1 MDELRILAALK
12 QAPAR
17 VWVDAVTGEETVDE
31 RSLGMSKADAAA
43 LETALSLSSDVTA
56 VTVGGPS
63 SEGVLRA
70 AWAAGAEKL
79 VRYPPPDAR
88 EYAAAAIAA
97 EASDCDLVLC
107 GVWSLDGGS
116 GSVPA
121 LAAAALGAAQALGCA
136 SVRRTGNRRLE
147 VERRVQ
153 GGRLEKLAVSA
164 PAVLSVGPEAAHLRR
179 AGLDR
184 VLDSA
189 GAPIDV
195 QGPVPPAIPLLRP
208 LKTTAYRPR
217 PQLIAP
223 PGGATGDARVRALI
237 WGEGGARNRVELR
250 TGPEQAAAQ
259 IMSRLAATG
268 NEHME
273 SRRTP

>member
-12 QAPAR
+12 RAPSR
-17 VWVDAVTGEETVDE
+17 VWVDAVTGEEIVDE
-31 RSLGMSKADAAA
+31 LSMGMSKADAAA
-43 LETALSLSSDVTA
+43 LETALLLSSDVTA

-63 SEGVLRA
+63 SDAVLRA
-70 AWAAGAEKL
+70 AWAAGAVKL

-97 EASDCDLVLC
+97 EATSHDLVLC

-136 SVRRTGNRRLE
+136 SVTRVDARRLE

-164 PAVLSVGPEAAHLRR
+164 PAVLSVGPEVAGLRR

-184 VLDSA
+184 LLGSA
-189 GAPIDV
+189 DAPIEV
-195 QGPVPPAIPLLRP
+195 KPPAAPVIPVLRP
-208 LKTTAYRPR
+208 LRTGAYRPR
-217 PQLIAP
+217 PKLIP
-223 PGGATGDARVRALI
+223 PPEGCAGDARVRALI
-237 WGEGGARNRVELR
+237 GENKQTRNRVELR
-250 TGPEQAAAQ
+250 AAPDQAAAE
-259 IMSRLAATG
+259 IMARLSAVEQA
-268 NEHME
+268 
-273 SRRTP
+273 

>member
-12 QAPAR
+12 LAPSR
-17 VWVDAVTGEETVDE
+17 VRVDAVTGEETVDE
-31 RSLGMSKADAAA
+31 LSLGMSKADAAA

-63 SEGVLRA
+63 SDAVLRA
-70 AWAAGAEKL
+70 AWAAGASKL

-97 EASDCDLVLC
+97 EAADCDLVLC

-136 SVRRTGNRRLE
+136 SVVRAGGRRLE

-153 GGRLEKLAVSA
+153 GGRLEKLAVST
-164 PAVLSVGPEAAHLRR
+164 PAVLSVGPEVAGLRR

-184 VLDSA
+184 FLGSA
-189 GAPIDV
+189 GAPV
-195 QGPVPPAIPLLRP
+195 EVRAPAVPVIPVLRP
-208 LKTTAYRPR
+208 LRTAAYRPR

-223 PGGATGDARVRALI
+223 PEGEDGDARVRGLI
-237 WGEGGARNRVELR
+237 GENRETRNRVELR
-250 TGPEQAAAQ
+250 TSPEQAAAE
-259 IMSRLAATG
+259 IMARLHAA
-268 NEHME
+268 EQA
-273 SRRTP
+273 

>member
-12 QAPAR
+12 LAPSR
-17 VWVDAVTGEETVDE
+17 VRVDAVTGEETVDE
-31 RSLGMSKADAAA
+31 LSLGMSKADAAA

-63 SEGVLRA
+63 SEEVLRT
-70 AWAAGAEKL
+70 AWAAGVEKL

-97 EASDCDLVLC
+97 EAADCDLVLC

-136 SVRRTGNRRLE
+136 SVVRAGGRRLE

-153 GGRLEKLAVSA
+153 GGRLEKLAVST
-164 PAVLSVGPEAAHLRR
+164 PAVLSVGPEVAGLRR

-184 VLDSA
+184 FLGSA
-189 GAPIDV
+189 GAPVEVRAPADN
-195 QGPVPPAIPLLRP
+195 PVIPVLRP
-208 LKTTAYRPR
+208 LRTAAYRPR

-223 PGGATGDARVRALI
+223 PEGEDGDARVRGLI
-237 WGEGGARNRVELR
+237 GENRETRNRVELR
-250 TGPEQAAAQ
+250 TSPEQAAAE
-259 IMSRLAATG
+259 IMARLDAA
-268 NEHME
+268 EQA
-273 SRRTP
+273 

>member
-12 QAPAR
+12 RAPSR

-31 RSLGMSKADAAA
+31 LSMGMSKADAAA
-43 LETALSLSSDVTA
+43 LETALALSSDVTA

-63 SEGVLRA
+63 SDAVLRA
-70 AWAAGAEKL
+70 AWAAGASKL
-79 VRYPPPDAR
+79 VRFPPPDDR

-97 EASDCDLVLC
+97 EAADHDLVLC
-107 GVWSLDGGS
+107 GAWSLDGGS

-136 SVRRTGNRRLE
+136 SVIRVGARRLE

-164 PAVLSVGPEAAHLRR
+164 PAVLSVGPEVAGLRR

-184 VLDSA
+184 LLGSA
-189 GAPIDV
+189 DAPIEV
-195 QGPVPPAIPLLRP
+195 RPPAAPVIPVLRP
-208 LKTTAYRPR
+208 LRTGAYRPR
-217 PQLIAP
+217 PKLIP
-223 PGGATGDARVRALI
+223 PPEGGAGDARVRALI
-237 WGEGGARNRVELR
+237 GENKQTRNRVELR
-250 TGPEQAAAQ
+250 TAPDQAAAE
-259 IMSRLAATG
+259 IMARLSAVEQA
-268 NEHME
+268 
-273 SRRTP
+273 

>member
-12 QAPAR
+12 QAPSR
-17 VWVDAVTGEETVDE
+17 VRVDAVTGEETVDE
-31 RSLGMSKADAAA
+31 LSLGMSKADAAA
-43 LETALSLSSDVTA
+43 LETALALSSDVTA

-63 SEGVLRA
+63 SEEVLRT
-70 AWAAGAEKL
+70 AWAAGVEKL

-97 EASDCDLVLC
+97 EAAGCDLVLC

-136 SVRRTGNRRLE
+136 SVTRVGGRRLE

-153 GGRLEKLAVSA
+153 GGRLEKLAVTA
-164 PAVLSVGPEAAHLRR
+164 PAVLSVGPEVAVLRR

-184 VLDSA
+184 FLGSA
-189 GAPIDV
+189 GAPIEV
-195 QGPVPPAIPLLRP
+195 RAPAGAVIPVLRP
-208 LKTTAYRPR
+208 LRTVAYRPR

-223 PGGATGDARVRALI
+223 PEGEDGDARVRGLI
-237 WGEGGARNRVELR
+237 GDDRKTRNRVELR
-250 TGPEQAAAQ
+250 AAPEQAAAE
-259 IMSRLAATG
+259 ILARLDAA
-268 NEHME
+268 EQ
-273 SRRTP
+273 S

>member
-12 QAPAR
+12 RAPSR

-31 RSLGMSKADAAA
+31 LSMGMSKADAAA
-43 LETALSLSSDVTA
+43 LETALALSPDVTA

-63 SEGVLRA
+63 SDAVLRA
-70 AWAAGAEKL
+70 AWAAGASKL
-79 VRYPPPDAR
+79 VRFPPPDER

-97 EASDCDLVLC
+97 EAADHDLVLC

-136 SVRRTGNRRLE
+136 SVIRVGARRLE

-164 PAVLSVGPEAAHLRR
+164 PAVLSVGPEVAGLRR

-184 VLDSA
+184 LLGSA
-189 GAPIDV
+189 DAPIEV
-195 QGPVPPAIPLLRP
+195 RPPAAPVIPVLRP
-208 LKTTAYRPR
+208 LRTAAYRPR
-217 PQLIAP
+217 PKLIP
-223 PGGATGDARVRALI
+223 PPEGGAGDARVRALI
-237 WGEGGARNRVELR
+237 GESKQTRNRVELR
-250 TGPEQAAAQ
+250 TAPGQAAAE
-259 IMSRLAATG
+259 IMARLSAVDQA
-268 NEHME
+268 
-273 SRRTP
+273 

>member
-12 QAPAR
+12 LAPSR
-17 VWVDAVTGEETVDE
+17 VRVDAVTGEETVDE
-31 RSLGMSKADAAA
+31 LSLGMSKADAAA
-43 LETALSLSSDVTA
+43 LETALSLSSDVIA

-63 SEGVLRA
+63 SEEVLRT
-70 AWAAGAEKL
+70 AWAAGVEKL

-97 EASDCDLVLC
+97 EAADCDLVLC

-136 SVRRTGNRRLE
+136 SVTRVGGRRLE

-153 GGRLEKLAVSA
+153 GGRLEKLAVTA
-164 PAVLSVGPEAAHLRR
+164 PAVLSVGPEVAGLRR

-184 VLDSA
+184 FLSSA
-189 GAPIDV
+189 EAPV
-195 QGPVPPAIPLLRP
+195 EVRAPAGPVIPVLRP
-208 LKTTAYRPR
+208 LRTVAYRPR

-223 PGGATGDARVRALI
+223 PEGEDGDARVRGLI
-237 WGEGGARNRVELR
+237 GENRETRNRVELR
-250 TGPEQAAAQ
+250 AAPEQAAAE
-259 IMSRLAATG
+259 ILARLDAA
-268 NEHME
+268 EQ
-273 SRRTP
+273 S